1 MLHQPSLKQVSISP
15 CINLSPTPW
24 FDPGTSLLVQACFK
38 FFALNTITRAE
49 NALQSEGTWRNS
61 LSYNPFLKLLH
72 QPHPQ
77 WEYLNP
83 ATFHFHQSCNVS
95 FRGGCPGIPPPP
107 PTKKNPVWNPAM
119 HELSTKLCM
128 SIGYLWVRR
137 SSDWYSLLVD
147 CIPLYIYLL

>member
-1 MLHQPSLKQVSISP
+1 MLCPLKSSRRSHPGTQLTMKCSTSPPSNKSVLVHALIYLRHHGLILQ
-15 CINLSPTPW
+15 
-24 FDPGTSLLVQACFK
+24 GTSLLVQACFK

-77 WEYLNP
+77 WEFLNP

-95 FRGGCPGIPPPP
+95 FRGGCPGIPPPSPHNQFP
-107 PTKKNPVWNPAM
+107 PPKILRKINT
-119 HELSTKLCM
+119 
-128 SIGYLWVRR
+128 Y
-137 SSDWYSLLVD
+137 
-147 CIPLYIYLL
+147 IPKSF